1 MEMSPEY
8 LKKTA
13 QHLAQKGYELKEE
26 EVDYGTNVD
35 GNTKA
40 QRYTLSR
47 PEICL
52 ILECVDHPTE
62 GHRYFLEVSKFHN
75 LTMTSFLLDSWKFF
89 KDRIEFKFYA
99 LAETGMGLSFVL
111 RD

>member
-8 LKKTA
+8 MKKTA
-13 QHLAQKGYELKEE
+13 EHLSQKGYVCKEE
-26 EVDYGTNVD
+26 EIDYGTNID
-35 GNTKA
+35 GTTRA
-40 QRYTLSR
+40 TRYTLSR
-47 PEICL
+47 AEVCL
-52 ILECVDHPTE
+52 ILECVKHPTD

-99 LAETGMGLSFVL
+99 LPDTGMGLSFVL

>member
-8 LKKTA
+8 LRKTA
-13 QHLAQKGYELKEE
+13 QHLAQKGYQLKEE
-26 EVDYGTNVD
+26 DIDYGTSID
-35 GNTKA
+35 GNTRA
-40 QRYTLSR
+40 QRYTLTR
-47 PEICL
+47 EGVCL
-52 ILECVDHPTE
+52 ILECVDHPSE

-75 LTMTSFLLDSWKFF
+75 LSMTSFVLDSWKFF

>member
-8 LKKTA
+8 MRKTA
-13 QHLAQKGYELKEE
+13 HHLASKGYEIKEE
-26 EVDYGTNVD
+26 EVDYGTSSD
-35 GNTKA
+35 GTTRA

-47 PEICL
+47 PEVCL
-52 ILECVDHPTE
+52 VLECVNHPAL
-62 GHRYFLEVSKFHN
+62 GHRYFLELGKFHN

-89 KDRIEFKFYA
+89 KDRVEFKFYA
-99 LAETGMGLSFVL
+99 LPETGMGLSFVL